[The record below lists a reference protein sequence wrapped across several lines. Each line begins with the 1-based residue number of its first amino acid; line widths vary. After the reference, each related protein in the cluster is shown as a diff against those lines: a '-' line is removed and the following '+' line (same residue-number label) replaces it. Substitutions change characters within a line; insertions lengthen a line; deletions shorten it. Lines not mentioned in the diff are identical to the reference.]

1 VASRP
6 EEPEAHLDAGSTPA
20 SQARLLWLILEGYF
34 YLALIVGIFCGA
46 LAFLAWGLLARR
58 PVVGL
63 LAVMIGFPLILTT
76 GRAIRALCIV
86 VPDPKGVPVS
96 PALAGTLHAA
106 VEDIRTRLGAP
117 RLHRLLV
124 TGAFNASAFQRPRF
138 GPFWTRNTL
147 LIGYPLLATLT
158 PEQVRAVVAHELG
171 HITHAHGWFAA
182 WVHRTRAS
190 WVHLMDALDRDGT
203 TPLYAHLLFR
213 WYAPRLQRAAAVVSR
228 RQELL
233 ADRLAGEVTGAQT
246 AAQALV
252 AIDVGGRLLDRT
264 FWPRVFDRVRHDPE
278 PPRPYA
284 EMGPAIWADLDAAA
298 SLLAEALQDETAPF
312 DTHPSLRER
321 LATLRQPAQMPA
333 PAALTAADQ
342 LLAGDQRQIA
352 AALDSEWQS
361 AVGGGWR
368 REHQVLRNRDNR
380 VAQLAS
386 VPAPTPEEVFERA
399 ELTKQGGDEQEA
411 LDLYRSASERGH
423 LPARLAAGRL
433 LLLRDDAAGV
443 ALIDAAMSADPV
455 LVDDGCSAVIEFLE
469 RQGRFVDAHP
479 YQVRQSRQAT
489 LTGMAAAER
498 AEVTATDNFCA
509 GSHPQIDIAALA
521 RTLAS
526 DRTVLRAWLAAK
538 ALRYSSG
545 SQTVLAVRTTK
556 GAPRRELAERLH
568 RDCALPADVMVVV
581 MGRHDRPL
589 ETALHSSAATV
600 VFARSAVYR

>member
-6 EEPEAHLDAGSTPA
+6 EVSQAPLDAGGTPV

-58 PVVGL
+58 PAIGL
-63 LAVMIGFPLILTT
+63 LAVMIGAPLILTT
-76 GRAIRALCIV
+76 GRAIKALCIV
-86 VPDPKGVPVS
+86 LPDPKGVAVS

-106 VEDIRTRLGAP
+106 VEEIRTRLGAP

-124 TGAFNASAFQRPRF
+124 TGAFNASACQRPRF
-138 GPFWTRNTL
+138 GPFWTKNTL

-158 PEQVRAVVAHELG
+158 PDQVRAVVAHELG

-190 WVHLMDALDRDGT
+190 WVHLMDALDRHGT

-213 WYAPRLQRAAAVVSR
+213 WYAPRLHAAAAAVSR

-233 ADRLAGEVTGAQT
+233 ADRLAAEVTGAPT

-252 AIDVGGRLLDRT
+252 AIDIGGRLLDRT

-278 PPRPYA
+278 PPRPYS
-284 EMGPAIWADLDAAA
+284 EMGPEIWADMDAAA
-298 SLLAEALQDETAPF
+298 SLLAEVLQDETAPF

-321 LATLRQPAQMPA
+321 LATLRQPAQVPA
-333 PAALTAADQ
+333 AAALTAADQ
-342 LLAGDQRQIA
+342 LLASDREQIA
-352 AALDSEWQS
+352 AALDRDWQS
-361 AVGGGWR
+361 AVGNGWR
-368 REHQVLRNRDNR
+368 REHQVLGDRDR
-380 VAQLAS
+380 HLAQLAS
-386 VPAPTPEEVFERA
+386 VRAPTPEEIFERA
-399 ELTKQGGDEQEA
+399 ELTERGGDEQQA
-411 LDLYRSASERGH
+411 LDLYTCASARGH
-423 LPARLAAGRL
+423 VPARLAAGRL
-433 LLLRDDAAGV
+433 LLLRDDPAGV

-498 AEVTATDNFCA
+498 AEVTATDNFS
-509 GSHPQIDIAALA
+509 GFSHPDIDIAALA

-526 DRTVLRAWLAAK
+526 HRAVLRAWLAAK
-538 ALRYSSG
+538 ALRYSTG
-545 SQTVLAVRTTK
+545 SQTVLAVLTK
-556 GAPRRELAERLH
+556 GAPPRDLAEQLR

-581 MGRHDRPL
+581 LGRHDRPL
-589 ETALHSSAATV
+589 EAALHGAAATV